1 MSVITPVPDRLPHG
15 SDLLA
20 DARVQRALDV
30 LNPEGEE
37 TRIVG
42 GAVRNALLGLK
53 PGDIDLATTMLPDAV
68 LARAKTARIRSIPTG
83 IDHGTVT
90 LRVGDLALEVT
101 TLREDVDTDG
111 RHAVVRFGRDFEAD
125 AERRDFTI
133 NALSLA
139 RDGRVFDSVGGLQ
152 DLAAGRV
159 RFIGDA
165 ATRIRED
172 FLRILRFF
180 RFHAWYG
187 RGPLDD
193 AGLRAVAAE
202 RDGLQRL
209 SRERVRTEFLK
220 LLGGVEVSPTV
231 HAMAAAGIL
240 IPVLGAEAD
249 LAAFD
254 AEVEA
259 GPAPDPILRLAAM
272 AVRAPADVVRLRER
286 LRLTNAEQA
295 RLLDMLEAGR
305 VMSVLPDPPELRRRL
320 FDHGLAA
327 TADALRH
334 GFALGLSPRDRPPWA
349 RATDDLRA
357 MSLPVLPW
365 SGSELKSAGL
375 TGPRIGEALEVLR
388 QRWADAGFPDD
399 EAARRRIWREAV
411 GQPDRPVG
419 QGR

>member
-1 MSVITPVPDRLPHG
+1 MAAIIPVPDRLPHG

-20 DARVQRALDV
+20 DLRVQRALDV

-42 GAVRNALLGLK
+42 GAVRNALLGLT

-68 LARAKTARIRSIPTG
+68 LARAKRARIRSIPTG

-139 RDGRVFDSVGGLQ
+139 PDGTVFDSVGGLQ

-187 RGPLDD
+187 RGPLDE

-209 SRERVRTEFLK
+209 SRERVRTELLK

-259 GPAPDPILRLAAM
+259 GMALDPILRLAAM
-272 AVRAPADVVRLRER
+272 AVRTPADVVRLRER
-286 LRLTNAEQA
+286 LRLTNVEQA

-305 VMSVLPDPPELRRRL
+305 AMSVLPDPPGLRRRL
-320 FDHGLAA
+320 FEHGAAA

-334 GFALGLSPRDRPPWA
+334 GFALGLLPRNQAIWA
-349 RATDDLRA
+349 RAADDLQA
-357 MSLPVLPW
+357 MSRPVLPW
-365 SGSELKSAGL
+365 SGSELQSAGL
-375 TGPRIGEALEVLR
+375 KGPRIGEALGMLR
-388 QRWADAGFPDD
+388 QRWADADFPNDD
-399 EAARRRIWREAV
+399 AALRRIWHEAV
-411 GQPDRPVG
+411 GEPDRPVG